1 MPSRRPPAKTP
12 SAPPPALDAVHIATH
27 DDPTGVRLNLP
38 QHLTLV
44 QAVEAIKREALRW
57 TYLLRSRKRWVADQ
71 RARERNE
78 VEARQA
84 LKDIGVQDEDFKRL
98 AAADTLV
105 VRVPWTGDE
114 NLHWESR
121 IFPWEYVLAA
131 ATREMRLQLSKD
143 RLGRPSPLTVMRELQ
158 RQPLQAPVAQAP
170 AAGAPLKALFV
181 ACVPSELTRFWSVD
195 PEFKRLT
202 EVMPED
208 TDWRQLRYP
217 TLDEL
222 VRVLQEHRPAW
233 VHFAGLDSHQ
243 GLRELRTWLGAS
255 AVVDI
260 GDEGRDKLPET
271 TNTAASTVGNT
282 ASSSPGN
289 MGNSSSGN
297 SGTTP
302 KPPLVDDVVA
312 DQRLMVDG
320 MLLRSPQGLPLLVGA
335 HRFAQVLG
343 AAGAPAWLVTFNLWN
358 SAARIAPLLVAE
370 GAASAA
376 VGFQDAFDDALA
388 DFFHTTLMRSL
399 VRSGWNLPAAFT
411 SAWTTMR
418 QLPES
423 VDATGVT
430 LWAGAPVLPLHHSPE
445 PTHAE
450 RSSRN
455 DIRCTVKPYT
465 ELNYAV
471 LHNAQPLFEQFIIEC
486 DTPGPGRVVDVD
498 VAVHMG
504 SETASFQRQVRLDV
518 ARVALTRAIH
528 VPLTAEV
535 ARRVHE
541 AISSSIAVTVRSG
554 DEILLRDTHRL
565 RLLPVDQWRDNRRDG
580 RWLPSFVQPRDP
592 AVLRAVEQA
601 QRYNRVL
608 RDDPNAGFEGYQMAI
623 KGDEDSLRSVDRQ
636 VEAIWATL
644 LHDWRL
650 GYINPP
656 PSYSGSLDSQRLR
669 TPSMVFD
676 SRSGTCIDLALLFA
690 ACLELIDIHPV
701 IFLLEGHALPGWWRH
716 PDYRLEYASMS
727 DSTLAD
733 VVDVGQSVNSAANAQ
748 VVSWQTGKASHDEI
762 RRWIRDRKLVPI
774 ETVRLTEHCG
784 FVEAI
789 EAGVEALAA
798 RRDFDALL
806 EIVTARQEQVT
817 PLPLLWEPR

>member
-1 MPSRRPPAKTP
+1 MPRTRPA
-12 SAPPPALDAVHIATH
+12 APPPTEPTASPHTRLDAVHIAWH
-27 DDPTGVRLNLP
+27 ERPVGVRLHLP
-38 QHLTLV
+38 KAGMTPE
-44 QAVEAIKREALRW
+44 QAQAAIAREALRW
-57 TYLLRSRKRWVADQ
+57 TYLLRSRRRWVADQ

-78 VEARQA
+78 AEARQA
-84 LKDIGVQDEDFKRL
+84 LKDIGVSDSDFDAL
-98 AAADTLV
+98 AHADTLV
-105 VRVPWTGDE
+105 VRVPWTGNE
-114 NLHWESR
+114 AMHWESR

-131 ATREMRLQLSKD
+131 ATRDKRLQHSKD
-143 RLGRPSPLTVMRELQ
+143 RDGRPSPLSVMRELQ
-158 RQPLQAPVAQAP
+158 RQPLQAPVALAP

-181 ACVPSELTRFWSVD
+181 ACVPSELARHWSVD
-195 PEFKRLT
+195 NEFQRLT
-202 EVMPED
+202 EVLPED
-208 TDWRQLRYP
+208 TQWRQLRYP
-217 TLDEL
+217 SLDDL
-222 VRVLQEHRPAW
+222 VRVLQEQRPHW

-271 TNTAASTVGNT
+271 RTAMTTSPLSSGGSD
-282 ASSSPGN
+282 SSSPPP
-289 MGNSSSGN
+289 S
-297 SGTTP
+297 
-302 KPPLVDDVVA
+302 PPLVDDVVA
-312 DQRLMVDG
+312 NPRLMVDG
-320 MLLRSPQGLPLLVGA
+320 MLLRGPQGLPLLVGA

-343 AAGAPAWLVTFNLWN
+343 AAGAPVWLATFNLWN

-388 DFFHTTLMRSL
+388 DFFHATLLRSL

-411 SAWTTMR
+411 SAWTILRT
-418 QLPES
+418 LPES

-430 LWAGAPVLPLHHSPE
+430 LWAGAPVLPLHAVPE

-450 RSSRN
+450 RSSRH
-455 DIRCTVKPYT
+455 DIRCTVKPHK

-486 DTPGPGRVVDVD
+486 DSPGPHRLVDVD
-498 VAVHMG
+498 VAVHLG
-504 SETASFQRQVRLDV
+504 SETAAFQRRVRLDV
-518 ARVALTRAIH
+518 ARVALTRDIH

-541 AISSSIAVTVRSG
+541 AISSSIAVTVRCGS
-554 DEILLRDTHRL
+554 EVLLRDTHRL

-608 RDDPNAGFEGYQMAI
+608 RDDPNAGFEGYQLAL
-623 KGDEDSLRSVDRQ
+623 KDDEDSLRGVDRQ
-636 VEAIWATL
+636 VEALWATL

-656 PSYSGSLDSQRLR
+656 PAYSGALDSQRLR
-669 TPSMVFD
+669 TPSMVHGN
-676 SRSGTCIDLALLFA
+676 RSGTCIDLALLFA
-690 ACLELIDIHPV
+690 ACLELIDIYPV

-716 PDYRLEYASMS
+716 PDYRLEYATMS
-727 DSTLAD
+727 DSKLAE
-733 VVDVGQSVNSAANAQ
+733 VVEVDQAINSAANAQ

-762 RRWIRDRKLVPI
+762 KRWIRDRKLVPI

-789 EAGVEALAA
+789 EAGVEALAL
-798 RRDFDALL
+798 RRDFDSML